1 MRAIV
6 VYFGVIGLV
15 IWMASD
21 GQIDRIST
29 RFGMSSLPGGA
40 GVPLGIP
47 LDALPDPQD
56 LNSLSIVPAAHAG
69 DLISAHVIASMV
81 NLRAGPGLSYRMID
95 VAARGEKLLISG
107 VWVDGWAPVITQ
119 ESGLNAW
126 VHGDYIASD
135 HGGLAN

>member
-1 MRAIV
+1 MRAIA

-29 RFGMSSLPGGA
+29 RLGLSGLPGGA
-40 GVPLGIP
+40 SAPLDIP

-69 DLISAHVIASMV
+69 DLTPARVVASVV
-81 NLRAGPGLSYRMID
+81 NLRAGPGLSYRMVD
-95 VAARGEKLLISG
+95 VAARGEVVLVSG
-107 VWVDGWAPVITQ
+107 EWVDGWAPIISPENGQ
-119 ESGLNAW
+119 NAW
-126 VHGDYIASD
+126 VHGDYIVA
-135 HGGLAN
+135 GE